1 VGLRSAR
8 GAGWRAG
15 GGDAAWTGCDLAAVG
30 FAADLAGVA
39 FVAVGFD
46 EDFDSVFFD
55 PDLCASLF
63 AACGLAVCAL
73 LAVLASGFLVS
84 CDFDPAEDF
93 DAAALEAVVFV
104 AWDLVVVAS
113 GAACALII
121 SASDPTVAI
130 NTFHRHA
137 DARANVITASFAR
150 IDPGLRPGKLSLI
163 ARTEHQM
170 C

>member
-1 VGLRSAR
+1 MA
-8 GAGWRAG
+8 GAVF
-15 GGDAAWTGCDLAAVG
+15 AV
-30 FAADLAGVA
+30 A
-39 FVAVGFD
+39 GFD
-46 EDFDSVFFD
+46 EDLDSAFFD
-55 PDLCASLF
+55 PALCVSLF
-63 AACGLAVCAL
+63 AAWGLAVCAL
-73 LAVLASGFLVS
+73 LAALASGFLVS
-84 CDFDPAEDF
+84 CDFDRAEAF
-93 DAAALEAVVFV
+93 DVAALEADVFV
-104 AWDLVVVAS
+104 AWDFVVVAS

-150 IDPGLRPGKLSLI
+150 IDPGLRPEKLSLI